1 MSNNDN
7 FSNSHLND
15 LDEGELSKSELKR
28 QMHGLLEL
36 GVRLTKLNKDQLE
49 KLQLDDR
56 LHSAI
61 EEFHRIKSHGA
72 QKRHLQ
78 FVGKI
83 LRTEDTEKIEH
94 DLGTYE
100 AGHQAH
106 TQTFHKLEV
115 WRDRL
120 IAEGNS
126 ALQNYIEEHPTADV
140 QHLRQLIRNSK
151 KEQELGKP
159 PASARKLF
167 KYLREVA
174 GA

>member
-83 LRTEDTEKIEH
+83 LRSEDSEK
-94 DLGTYE
+94 
-100 AGHQAH
+100 
-106 TQTFHKLEV
+106 
-115 WRDRL
+115 
-120 IAEGNS
+120 N
-126 ALQNYIEEHPTADV
+126 
-140 QHLRQLIRNSK
+140 
-151 KEQELGKP
+151 
-159 PASARKLF
+159 
-167 KYLREVA
+167 
-174 GA
+174 